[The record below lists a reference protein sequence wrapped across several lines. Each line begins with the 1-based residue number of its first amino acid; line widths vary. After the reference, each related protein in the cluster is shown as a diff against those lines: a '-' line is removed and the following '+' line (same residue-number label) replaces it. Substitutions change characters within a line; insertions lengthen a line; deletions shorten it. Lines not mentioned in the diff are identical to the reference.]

1 MFHKEGFKIIVIST
15 LLVGIG
21 IFIIDFFFN
30 DGWINKTLTLVLL
43 FFYIIILQFSQDF
56 QQQYYCRVYFLA
68 QLSQL
73 Q

>member
-43 FFYIIILQFSQDF
+43 FFYIIILQVVDF
-56 QQQYYCRVYFLA
+56 FHRFFY
-68 QLSQL
+68 
-73 Q
+73 